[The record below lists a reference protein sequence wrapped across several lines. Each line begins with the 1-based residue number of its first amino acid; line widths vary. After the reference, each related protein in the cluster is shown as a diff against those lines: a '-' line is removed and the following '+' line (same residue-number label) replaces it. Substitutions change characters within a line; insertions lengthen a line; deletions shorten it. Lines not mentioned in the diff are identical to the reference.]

1 MRHVLIPA
9 AVGALVALMS
19 SHAVSWWVVL
29 LAVPVAAVACIGFL
43 VWADSRPS
51 RPILRKKEL

>member
-9 AVGALVALMS
+9 AVGALAALMS
-19 SHAVSWWVVL
+19 APTVSWWVVL
-29 LAVPVAAVACIGFL
+29 LATPVAAIACIGFL

-51 RPILRKKEL
+51 RPILRKKAL